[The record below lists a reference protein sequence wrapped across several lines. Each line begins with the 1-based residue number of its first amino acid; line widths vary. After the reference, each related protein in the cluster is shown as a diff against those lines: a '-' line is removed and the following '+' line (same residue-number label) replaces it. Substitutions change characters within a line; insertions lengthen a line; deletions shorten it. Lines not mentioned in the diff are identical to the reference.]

1 MTEQNDLFAEEP
13 DGSSLPSGHATDETP
28 AAQAERLRNEI
39 NQHNYR
45 YYTLD
50 EPSIPDA
57 EYDRL
62 MRTLQ
67 NLEQQH
73 PELISADSP
82 TQRVGAQ
89 PLTEFEEV
97 QHDIPML
104 SLDNAMNADEFA
116 AFYQR
121 VQDRLKSH
129 DDIAL
134 ACEPKLDG
142 LAVSLLYE
150 EGALVRAATRGDGQ
164 TGENITQNV
173 RTIKNVPLK
182 LYGDNYPSRIE
193 IRGEVYMPKAG
204 FEAYNDKARE
214 NDEKVFANPR
224 NAAAGSLR
232 QLDPKITA
240 RRPLEF
246 CAYSIGVVSDDAQLA
261 DTHSGILQ
269 QVKNWGIKI
278 NPEMRVVQG
287 LEAAQTFFETL
298 GLGVQA
304 LE

>member
-104 SLDNAMNADEFA
+104 SLDNAMNAPSSIPKSELKKLKAKVWIKIGANGSIWDWGFSRKSGNK
-116 AFYQR
+116 AFDTM
-121 VQDRLKSH
+121 V
-129 DDIAL
+129 
-134 ACEPKLDG
+134 E
-142 LAVSLLYE
+142 
-150 EGALVRAATRGDGQ
+150 
-164 TGENITQNV
+164 
-173 RTIKNVPLK
+173 RTIK
-182 LYGDNYPSRIE
+182 R
-193 IRGEVYMPKAG
+193 
-204 FEAYNDKARE
+204 F
-214 NDEKVFANPR
+214 
-224 NAAAGSLR
+224 
-232 QLDPKITA
+232 
-240 RRPLEF
+240 
-246 CAYSIGVVSDDAQLA
+246 
-261 DTHSGILQ
+261 
-269 QVKNWGIKI
+269 KI
-278 NPEMRVVQG
+278 NGDQKFPPPPEKWSLKRIPIRIDPP
-287 LEAAQTFFETL
+287 AK
-298 GLGVQA
+298 
-304 LE
+304 